1 MMKKKILFSIAI
13 VAMFLVGQEVN
24 AQMKVGG
31 GVVIGTDLSLDDDGS
46 ETVAF
51 GVGVKGLYELNESF
65 SIAPGF
71 TYFFPSAPDGFDITK
86 YAFDIDAHY
95 NFVKS
100 ETLKVYA
107 IGGLNYSY
115 SDLSVDLGDYGSVDG
130 SDSKVGFDLGAGLR
144 TGGDTQFYGEV
155 KYNTAFENVIASV
168 GVLFSL

>member
-1 MMKKKILFSIAI
+1 MNKKILFVIAI
-13 VAMFLVGQEVN
+13 VAMVLVGQDVN
-24 AQMKVGG
+24 AQMKLGG
-31 GVVIGTDLSLDDDGS
+31 GVVLGTELSLDDDGS
-46 ETVAF
+46 EGVAF
-51 GVGVKGLYELNESF
+51 GIGVKGLYELNESF

-71 TYFFPSAPDGFDITK
+71 TYFFPSAPDGFDITE
-86 YAFDIDAHY
+86 YAFDVDAHY
-95 NFVKS
+95 NFVKA

-115 SDLSVDLGDYGSVDG
+115 ADVSYDDDYISIDG

-155 KYNTAFENVIASV
+155 KYNSAFENVIASV